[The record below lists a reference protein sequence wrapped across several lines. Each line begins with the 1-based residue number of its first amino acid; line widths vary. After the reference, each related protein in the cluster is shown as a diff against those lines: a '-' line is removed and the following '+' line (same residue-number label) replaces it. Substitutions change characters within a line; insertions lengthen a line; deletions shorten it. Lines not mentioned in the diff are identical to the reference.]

1 MRDESPRSRPDF
13 DIDPRQQ
20 QAFERV
26 RRRTR
31 LAQAGVCCWVF
42 ASTFVIVPLIFRHSP
57 LWIVA
62 IVTGIIGAII
72 GYLLPVNVP
81 MPRQPPRDSD
91 QPYGVY
97 DPRGP
102 YGPRS

>member
-1 MRDESPRSRPDF
+1 MRDNSPGRPDF
-13 DIDPRQQ
+13 DIDPRQRR
-20 QAFERV
+20 AFERI

-31 LAQAGVCCWVF
+31 LAQAGVFCWVF
-42 ASTFVIVPLIFRHSP
+42 ASTFVIVPLIFRHPP
-57 LWIVA
+57 LWFIAVA
-62 IVTGIIGAII
+62 TGIIGAII
-72 GYLLPVNVP
+72 GYFLPVNTP

-102 YGPRS
+102 HGPRS

>member
-1 MRDESPRSRPDF
+1 MRDDSSRPQPDF
-13 DIDPRQQ
+13 DIDPRQR

-31 LAQAGVCCWVF
+31 LTQAGVCCWVF
-42 ASTFVIVPLIFRHSP
+42 ASTFVIVPLIFRHQP

-62 IVTGIIGAII
+62 AATGIIGGII
-72 GYLLPVNVP
+72 GYFLPTNVP
-81 MPRQPPRDSD
+81 MSREKPWDSD